1 MTSPSTIQKC
11 FHHLAPSDFLP
22 ETPNAAPR
30 ASPHF
35 QLNSILTWPPPTPKC
50 SEPARCFRQC
60 QVAQVFVGV
69 LRENVVEKPR
79 KMNIEPKHVGLEDDF
94 LFSIGW
100 FFGFH
105 VNFQGFFEEQNLVAF
120 VYSRIAWSEVT
131 GMNALM
137 NSGHLQYHNV

>member
-79 KMNIEPKHVGLEDDF
+79 KMNIEPKHVGLEDDVSF
-94 LFSIGW
+94 FQLGDS
-100 FFGFH
+100 FGFH
-105 VNFQGFFEEQNLVAF
+105 VNFQGCKRNK
-120 VYSRIAWSEVT
+120 IWW
-131 GMNALM
+131 
-137 NSGHLQYHNV
+137 HLSIQGLQV